1 MTGQLQ
7 REYRRAAT
15 QDRRNA
21 IRQVAEQLK
30 RRLFEDYVTQ
40 QKKLGRL
47 SPADLTPGGLQ

>member
-15 QDRRNA
+15 QDRHNA